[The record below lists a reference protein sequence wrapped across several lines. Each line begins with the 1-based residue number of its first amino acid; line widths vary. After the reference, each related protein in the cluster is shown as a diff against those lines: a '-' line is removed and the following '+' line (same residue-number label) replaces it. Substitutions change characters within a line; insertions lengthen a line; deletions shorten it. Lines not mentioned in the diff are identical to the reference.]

1 MSEQD
6 AYIREAQKELRRIVV
21 EGQSQWMRERFAAG
35 HKDYIDKVA
44 MRQVKIVLERA
55 AGASWLDVAQAIRNV
70 ARRPADRPGYVYA
83 LDDEIGRVAQE
94 RSSRERSQA
103 LGATRLRN
111 RIAEDALAARDLAEL
126 QAKYPGVPL
135 RKALELAGLDP
146 FHRPA

>member
-1 MSEQD
+1 MSDQD
-6 AYIREAQKELRRIVV
+6 GFIRDAQKELRRMVA
-21 EGQSQWMRERFAAG
+21 EGQTLWMTERYAAG

-44 MRQVKIVLERA
+44 MRQVKIVLGRA

-70 ARRPADRPGYVYA
+70 ARRAADRPGYVYA

-103 LGATRLRN
+103 QTVDRVQERTAHDARAGA
-111 RIAEDALAARDLAEL
+111 DLAALRAR
-126 QAKYPGVPL
+126 YPGVPL